1 MTDVAALALVL
12 VVAILA
18 VLVWLAHRDIGR
30 LHHLFD
36 VLIEEM
42 RRDRAAQAS
51 ERAKDRAESR
61 EALTAMQGAVRACNR
76 LADAVIALVRRQ
88 QPGPAE

>member
-1 MTDVAALALVL
+1 
-12 VVAILA
+12 
-18 VLVWLAHRDIGR
+18 
-30 LHHLFD
+30 
-36 VLIEEM
+36 M
-42 RRDRAAQAS
+42 RRDRSAQAS

>member
-1 MTDVAALALVL
+1 VTDIAALALVL

-42 RRDRAAQAS
+42 RRDRSAQAS
-51 ERAKDRAESR
+51 ERAKDRVESR
-61 EALTAMQGAVRACNR
+61 EALTAMQAAVRACNR
-76 LADAVIALVRRQ
+76 LAAAVIALVRRQ